1 MEGVGRLDNGN
12 EIIQYFVVNSDLKMD
27 AGKVAAQ
34 VAHAATISTINMV
47 SAKNCQFPD
56 FFDYFVEWYQS
67 GMSKIV
73 LKGSETELF
82 KLKENGFYSIRDR
95 SYLEEPDGALTVISL
110 PPMPRIVGQRFIGEL
125 LLY

>member
-1 MEGVGRLDNGN
+1 MDN
-12 EIIQYFVVNSDLKMD
+12 EVIQYFVVNSDLKMEP
-27 AGKVAAQ
+27 GKVAAQ

-56 FFDYFVEWYQS
+56 YFDYFVEWYQA

-73 LKGSETELF
+73 LKGTETELF

-95 SYLEEPDGALTVISL
+95 SFSDIPDGALTVVSL
-110 PPMPRIVGQRFIGEL
+110 PPMPRLIGQRFIGEFS
-125 LLY
+125 LY

>member
-1 MEGVGRLDNGN
+1 MDYEN
-12 EIIQYFVVNSDLKMD
+12 EIIQYFVINRDLNMD

-56 FFDYFVEWYQS
+56 YFDYFVEWYQS

-73 LKGSETELF
+73 LKGTEGELH
-82 KLKENGFYSIRDR
+82 KLKENGFYVIRDR
-95 SYLEEPDGALTVISL
+95 SFLEVPEGALTVISL
-110 PPMPRIVGQRFIGEL
+110 PPMPRIIGERFIGDFP
-125 LLY
+125 LY

>member
-1 MEGVGRLDNGN
+1 MGGVERMDN
-12 EIIQYFVVNSDLKMD
+12 EIIQYFVINSDLNMK

-47 SAKNCQFPD
+47 SANNCQFPD
-56 FFDYFVEWYQS
+56 YFDYFVEWYQS

-73 LKGSETELF
+73 LKGTESELY

-95 SYLEEPDGALTVISL
+95 SIKGFPEGALTVVSL
-110 PPMPRIVGQRFIGEL
+110 PPMPRLIGQRFIGEFS
-125 LLY
+125 LY